1 MKLNARQLRYSKP
14 TAKQRSTIQRNPAYI
29 ILDNILDTYNIGSIF
44 RLTDAVAARKIVL
57 CGQTATPPDIKIH
70 RAAIGTEEWV
80 PWQYAPTAVEAI
92 ENLKLKIKNLTV
104 YVIEQSQKSMV
115 YDKVD
120 YKFPAAFVVGNETNG
135 VSEEVLEMADKIV
148 EIPMW
153 GFNKSLNVM
162 VSLAIVLWEGM
173 KRIY

>member
-14 TAKQRSTIQRNPAYI
+14 TAKQRSIIQRNPVYI

-44 RLTDAVAARKIVL
+44 RLADAVAAKKIVL
-57 CGQTATPPDIKIH
+57 CGQTATPPNIKIH

-80 PWQYAPTAVEAI
+80 PWQYAPTAAAAI
-92 ENLKLKIKNLTV
+92 ENLKLKIKNLIV
-104 YVIEQSQKSMV
+104 YAIEQSRQSMA

-120 YKFPAAFVVGNETNG
+120 YRFPIAFVVGNETNG
-135 VSEEVLEMADKIV
+135 ISPDVLKMVDNV
-148 EIPMW
+148 LEIPMW

-162 VSLAIVLWEGM
+162 VSLAVVLWEGM
-173 KRIY
+173 KQIY

>member
-14 TAKQRSTIQRNPAYI
+14 TAKQRSIIQRNPVYI
-29 ILDNILDTYNIGSIF
+29 ILDDILDTYNIGSIF
-44 RLTDAVAARKIVL
+44 RLADAVAAKKIVL
-57 CGQTATPPDIKIH
+57 CGQTATPPNIKIH

-80 PWQYAPTAVEAI
+80 PWQYVPTAAEAI
-92 ENLKLKIKNLTV
+92 ENLKLKVKDLTV
-104 YVIEQSQKSMV
+104 YVIEQGQKSMV
-115 YDKVD
+115 YNKVD

-135 VSEEVLEMADKIV
+135 VSEEVLEMANEVV

>member
-162 VSLAIVLWEGM
+162 VSLAIVLWESLC
-173 KRIY
+173 